1 MRALLLSSLIVTL
14 CAAAPARAEKR
25 FAPVELRVDL
35 QKLPASERAA
45 LKKLV
50 EASQIM
56 DALYLRQVWAGNE
69 ALLLRLVERAASTA
83 EPSDGFRTSRRAALV
98 ELEDFLVYKGPW
110 NRLDHEKP
118 FVPGAPAK
126 PASANF
132 YPADATKAEVEAWL
146 KTLPDAARVN
156 ATGFYTT
163 IRRGLDGKLM
173 AVPYAVEYQ
182 PELERAA
189 ALLREA
195 AAATAEPTLKA
206 FLEARAKAFLSNDYY
221 ASEVAWMPLDAAV
234 EPTIGPYETYE
245 DEWFSAKAAFEA
257 YVTVRDDAETK
268 KLARLSSVLQD
279 VEDHLPIDPAMR
291 NPKIGAAAP
300 IRVVNELFAG
310 GDARHGVMT
319 AAFNLPNDERVTKEK
334 GTKRVMLKNVQEA
347 KFERVLKPIAGV
359 ALAAGDR
366 AAISFDAF
374 FTHILMHELM
384 HGLGPHEVKG
394 AAKPTSPRLALEESY
409 SAIEEAKADISGL
422 WAMQY
427 LIDKKVLDASLERSM
442 YLTYLASAFRS
453 IRFGI
458 TEAHGKGQAL
468 QLNFLVDAGAVKVA
482 SDGTFTV
489 VAGKIKPA
497 VAELTKVL
505 MTLESKGD
513 RAGAKALLA
522 KMAVVRPEVQR
533 VLDKLKDVPVDIAPR
548 YVTAEELLAASR

>member
-1 MRALLLSSLIVTL
+1 MRALALSSVIVSVCTFVT
-14 CAAAPARAEKR
+14 AARAEKR
-25 FAPVELRVDL
+25 FAPVELRVDV
-35 QKLPASERAA
+35 QRLPASERAA
-45 LKKLV
+45 LRKLV
-50 EASQIM
+50 EAAQLM

-69 ALLLRLVERAASTA
+69 AMLLRLVERQD
-83 EPSDGFRTSRRAALV
+83 PLLG
-98 ELEDFLVYKGPW
+98 DFLVFKGPW
-110 NRLDHEKP
+110 NRLDHDRP
-118 FVPGAPAK
+118 FIPGAPPK

-132 YPADATKAEVEAWL
+132 YPADATKAEIEAWL
-146 KTLPDAARVN
+146 KTLPDAARAQ

-163 IRRGLDGKLM
+163 IRRGLDGKLV

-182 PELERAA
+182 PELQRAA

-195 AAATAEPTLKA
+195 AAATTEPTLKA
-206 FLEARAKAFLSNDYY
+206 FLEARARAFLSNDYY
-221 ASEVAWMPLDAAV
+221 PSEVAWMALEGAV

-279 VEDHLPIDPAMR
+279 VEDHLPIDPSIR
-291 NPKIGAAAP
+291 NRKLGAAAP
-300 IRVVNELFAG
+300 IRVVNELFAA

-347 KFERVLKPIAGV
+347 KFERVLMPIAAV
-359 ALAAGDR
+359 ALGAADR

-427 LIDKKVLDASLERSM
+427 LIDKKVLEAGLERAM
-442 YLTYLASAFRS
+442 YVTYLASAFRS

-468 QLNFLVDAGAVKVA
+468 QLNFLLDAGAVKVQP
-482 SDGTFTV
+482 DGTFTV
-489 VAGKIKPA
+489 VAAKIKPA
-497 VAELTKVL
+497 VAELTRTL

-513 RAGAKALLA
+513 RAGAKALIA

-533 VLDKLKDVPVDIAPR
+533 VLDKLKDVPVDIAPK
-548 YVTAEELLAASR
+548 YVTAEELLAASSR

>member
-1 MRALLLSSLIVTL
+1 MRALVLSSLVVSL
-14 CAAAPARAEKR
+14 CVVPAHAETR
-25 FAPVELRVDL
+25 FALVELRVDV
-35 QKLPASERAA
+35 QKLPPSERTV
-45 LKKLV
+45 LRKLV
-50 EASQIM
+50 EAAQIM

-69 ALLLRLVERAASTA
+69 TMLLRLVERATPTA

-98 ELEDFLVYKGPW
+98 ELGDFLVFKGPW
-110 NRLDHEKP
+110 NRLDHDRP

-126 PASANF
+126 PPQANF
-132 YPADATKAEVEAWL
+132 YPGDATKAEVEAWL
-146 KTLPDAARVN
+146 KTLPDAARTQ

-163 IRRGLDGKLM
+163 IRRGLDGKLTI
-173 AVPYAVEYQ
+173 VPYAVEYQ

-195 AAATAEPTLKA
+195 AAATTNASLKA
-206 FLEARAKAFLSNDYY
+206 FLNARAQAFLSNDYY
-221 ASEVAWMPLDAAV
+221 ASEVAWMALDGAV

-268 KLARLSSVLQD
+268 KLAKLSSVLQD
-279 VEDHLPIDPAMR
+279 VENHLPIDPAMR
-291 NPKIGAAAP
+291 NPKLGASAP
-300 IRVVNELFAG
+300 IRVVNELYAG

-359 ALAAGDR
+359 ALSTADR

-394 AAKPTSPRLALEESY
+394 APKPTTPRLALEESY

-427 LIDKKVLDASLERSM
+427 LIDKKVLDASLERAM
-442 YLTYLASAFRS
+442 YVTYLASAFRS

-468 QLNFLVDAGAVKVA
+468 QLNFLLDAGAVKVQP
-482 SDGTFTV
+482 DGTFAL
-489 VAGKIKPA
+489 VAGKVKPA
-497 VAELTKVL
+497 VEELTRTL
-505 MTLESKGD
+505 MTIEGKGD
-513 RAGAKALLA
+513 REAAKALLA

-533 VLDKLKDVPVDIAPR
+533 VLDRLKEVPVDISPR
-548 YVTAEELLAASR
+548 YVTAEELMASSK